1 MIWLLLPQ
9 IQVDWAVQG
18 EGLIRLLDVER
29 PVYVREVRLI
39 VEEGKL
45 LRSTLGPALDPPVVI
60 PSGTSSLSVRAD
72 GTIVATVAGLA
83 REIGCVSLARFAPGQ
98 TVPVIGQPGS
108 PGFGTLVE
116 RVGGA
121 TGAPPAEKGT
131 GLRIVGKLSA
141 ETRGDRV
148 LLGEI
153 AELSGSETLVAQAE
167 ELPVG
172 AAPLPGASRILTR
185 GEVMVKLRAA
195 GLASSSSLVD
205 LPETIRVSRP
215 SQEVSQAEII
225 QAARRALADP
235 VEAERL
241 FATVAARAVTA
252 PVGQYVLTPG
262 SPARSGLG
270 WSVPVAV
277 QVDGRT
283 ATTVHVR
290 FQPTTIPKAK
300 AEMVKVGS
308 QVTVV
313 LQSGGL
319 SVQTQGVLRSAG
331 AVGDAVTVYVP
342 STKKTL
348 TGELRDE
355 STVMVTL

>member
-9 IQVDWAVQG
+9 VQVDWAVQG
-18 EGLIRLLDVER
+18 EGLIRLLDGER
-29 PVYVREVRLI
+29 PVYVREVRLV
-39 VEEGKL
+39 VEEGKP
-45 LRSTLGPALDPPVVI
+45 LRSTLGPALDPPVLI
-60 PSGTSSLSVRAD
+60 PTGTTALKVQSD
-72 GTIVATVAGLA
+72 GTIVATVSGLT
-83 REIGCVSLARFAPGQ
+83 REIGCVSLARFSPGQ
-98 TVPVIGQPGS
+98 AAPVIGQPGS
-108 PGFGTLVE
+108 KGFGAIIE
-116 RVGGA
+116 HAGA
-121 TGAPPAEKGT
+121 VLAPPVEKGA
-131 GLRIVGKLSA
+131 GLHIVGRLSA

-153 AELSGSETLVAQAE
+153 AELSGTETLVTQAA

-172 AAPLPGASRILTR
+172 AGPLPGGSRILTR

-195 GLASSSSLVD
+195 GLATAATRVE

-215 SQEVSQAEII
+215 SQEIPQAEII
-225 QAARRALADP
+225 QAARRALTDP

-241 FATVAARAVTA
+241 VPSVVARAVTA
-252 PVGQYVLTPG
+252 PVGQYVLMPG
-262 SPARSGLG
+262 APVRSGLG

-283 ATTVHVR
+283 AATVQVR
-290 FQPTTIPKAK
+290 FQQTTVAKPKTG
-300 AEMVKVGS
+300 MVKVGS

-342 STKKTL
+342 STKKML
-348 TGELRDE
+348 SGELSDAG
-355 STVMVTL
+355 TVMVTL